1 MEKRRHSVSIS
12 VLLLRFVFLL
22 LGSMLLCG
30 AAALGLISCLER
42 CNIVY
47 PGHISNRQAEEMLSE
62 KPEHF
67 VSPGENFLAS
77 YALFDKDGSV
87 LESNAEGKT
96 LQALQTVFREKTEHV
111 EVMRYVYGDGSE
123 IVIRWHY
130 RKEFVNPALR
140 KLLPP
145 FETLW
150 WIGLLT
156 AWVLCLL
163 LHTFWLRRR
172 LAEKLELF
180 SQVSEK
186 VAARELDFTVP
197 YAGIK
202 EYDKALAAMEH
213 MRKALY
219 EALSAQW
226 AAAQEREAEIA
237 ALAHDLKTPL
247 TLIGG
252 NAELLLEEDL
262 SPENRK
268 MAETIVA
275 GSRRARQYVAGFLE
289 ISAGEDEPF
298 EQVSLRELFGEL
310 GERMFPVAEAEGVC
324 LQIQGQSEG
333 ILEISAGEDEPFE
346 QVSLRELFGEL
357 GERMFP
363 VAEAEGVCLQIQGQ
377 SEGTVRV
384 QKERLL
390 RALGNIVQNGAEHT
404 PEGGTVWLQGSIR
417 AGIWEIAVRDEGRGF
432 DSEAVKYASRRL
444 WRGDGAREANGH
456 NGLGLWFAAG
466 VIKAHG
472 GTLELDNYEG
482 GGMVIVRLPAAGCPD
497 NTEKAE
503 MSRNHLI

>member
-333 ILEISAGEDEPFE
+333 I
-346 QVSLRELFGEL
+346 
-357 GERMFP
+357 
-363 VAEAEGVCLQIQGQ
+363 
-377 SEGTVRV
+377 VRV

-417 AGIWEIAVRDEGRGF
+417 AGSWEIAVRDEGRGF

-456 NGLGLWFAAG
+456 NGLGLWFAAE

>member
-77 YALFDKDGSV
+77 YALFDKEVSV

-333 ILEISAGEDEPFE
+333 
-346 QVSLRELFGEL
+346 
-357 GERMFP
+357 
-363 VAEAEGVCLQIQGQ
+363 
-377 SEGTVRV
+377 TVRV

>member
-333 ILEISAGEDEPFE
+333 
-346 QVSLRELFGEL
+346 
-357 GERMFP
+357 
-363 VAEAEGVCLQIQGQ
+363 
-377 SEGTVRV
+377 TVRV

-444 WRGDGAREANGH
+444 WRGDGARETNGH